1 MKEGPGGSLSPP
13 ARKGRPLKKYK
24 EEKESNLG
32 DKDEHEGGHGDGG
45 DPDGGP
51 DWRREGSPPLLGLG
65 LTGVSQ

>member
-1 MKEGPGGSLSPP
+1 MFAKLE
-13 ARKGRPLKKYK
+13 KYK

-45 DPDGGP
+45 NPDGDP